1 MVLRRAEVFINY
13 GGAPPPVYK
22 TEEKT
27 RRHVIQEE
35 EPHRV
40 TPKEKEFKKS
50 VEVQETQQERFS
62 NLLKGLPEKT
72 FSMAGPTF
80 FPKEEKKFKGVTII
94 PSRSQ
99 VGEFVVKETY
109 NIGSRGVGTL
119 KRLQIAPKKQVT
131 ERPIETIETAINIGG
146 PITARGVS
154 VLRTPTSVKFVG
166 TSTDD
171 IVTGVGKAE
180 RVLGKPKGF
189 GFQTTKEGEIVTD
202 TSSLTAARGDIIT
215 KVSPTGEGVTASRT
229 IITNV
234 ERGTT
239 RGLKVSEQSG
249 VVQVKESLV
258 GARSVA
264 AQTTDITAIK
274 GGTTEGAR
282 FEGLIKQVSSKSD
295 NINRV
300 FGRSQITKTEPITET
315 KATEIGTKISSELTT
330 TKPTTIKPISSSIVD
345 IKTKGMP
352 TSNIFT
358 EGKTKT
364 SGALSFR
371 IETSTK
377 GKEKLGLGEDIKE
390 RTKSRQK
397 TDIVSDVPI
406 VSESIRQGQLTK
418 IRPSLDTPLKP
429 RTTQKIIPKTTTILI
444 PKIPIL
450 PIPNIGPP
458 KLFPSIKSS
467 KKILKKETKRIQPKK
482 RTPTLFSQAEG
493 ITGKRSKYG
502 EISGLGIRPII
513 KEVKKMPKKKRRRKK
528 K

>member
-1 MVLRRAEVFINY
+1 M
-13 GGAPPPVYK
+13 
-22 TEEKT
+22 
-27 RRHVIQEE
+27 
-35 EPHRV
+35 
-40 TPKEKEFKKS
+40 
-50 VEVQETQQERFS
+50 
-62 NLLKGLPEKT
+62 
-72 FSMAGPTF
+72 
-80 FPKEEKKFKGVTII
+80 
-94 PSRSQ
+94 
-99 VGEFVVKETY
+99 
-109 NIGSRGVGTL
+109 
-119 KRLQIAPKKQVT
+119 
-131 ERPIETIETAINIGG
+131 
-146 PITARGVS
+146 
-154 VLRTPTSVKFVG
+154 
-166 TSTDD
+166 
-171 IVTGVGKAE
+171 
-180 RVLGKPKGF
+180 
-189 GFQTTKEGEIVTD
+189 
-202 TSSLTAARGDIIT
+202 
-215 KVSPTGEGVTASRT
+215 
-229 IITNV
+229 
-234 ERGTT
+234 
-239 RGLKVSEQSG
+239 
-249 VVQVKESLV
+249 
-258 GARSVA
+258 
-264 AQTTDITAIK
+264 
-274 GGTTEGAR
+274 
-282 FEGLIKQVSSKSD
+282 
-295 NINRV
+295 
-300 FGRSQITKTEPITET
+300 
-315 KATEIGTKISSELTT
+315 
-330 TKPTTIKPISSSIVD
+330 PTTIKPISSSIVD